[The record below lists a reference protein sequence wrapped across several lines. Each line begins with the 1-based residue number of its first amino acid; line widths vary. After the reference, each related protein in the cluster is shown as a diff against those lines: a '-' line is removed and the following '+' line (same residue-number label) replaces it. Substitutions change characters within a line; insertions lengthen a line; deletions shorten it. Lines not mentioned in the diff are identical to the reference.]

1 VLFSQRPS
9 TTSTRLWPAT
19 TVVPGAPHVALRHG
33 MFLVRNGRDSFY
45 SPAWT
50 SARYRCDAGCMTPCD
65 ARAAEVVRYF
75 EWLLAHAAVCEW
87 VRESQVFMIDNRKV
101 LHARSA
107 VAPGDMDS
115 ELVRVAFRS
124 EGVQ

>member
-75 EWLLAHAAVCEW
+75 EWLLAHAAVYEW

-107 VAPGDMDS
+107 VAPDDMDS